1 MRRAGR
7 GAKSVKATDRVGPQ
21 KRVPINADRALEI
34 VTAATQLFA
43 EEGFR
48 VPLQRLADRI
58 GITQPLIH
66 HYFPTKAD
74 LVRVVKEGLRLR
86 HWKRDWS
93 IMLMDAGRPLPDR
106 IAAFYEDYLPSF
118 FNPVWYRAFVYAA
131 LEDATFAQAHLDH
144 VTHELLGA
152 IIQAVRLEF
161 GYADI
166 ATLPPR
172 EREVEL
178 VWGLHSTF
186 TFLGQRRYIYEME
199 VSRDLGAT
207 IRDQIFAYL
216 SVAPVVM
223 ADLLGPPAVQKDNE
237 WKAKSVRPSSRK
249 IDAPASAN

>member
-1 MRRAGR
+1 MRHAGK
-7 GAKSVKATDRVGPQ
+7 GARSVKATDRAGAQ

-93 IMLMDAGRPLPDR
+93 IVLMDAGRPLPDR

-166 ATLPPR
+166 EALPPR

-216 SVAPVVM
+216 SAAPVVM
-223 ADLLGPPAVQKDNE
+223 ADLLGPPAVQKENE
-237 WKAKSVRPSSRK
+237 WKARSVRSSNFK